1 MTRALFAPLLY
12 VALAFGANPVNAGPL
27 TREAMMELRTGDM
40 RKLAIHAEAEKL
52 PVFSLLDMQKGEH
65 SMDEFN
71 GKYVL
76 LNFWATWCAPCR
88 KEMPSLDA
96 LQAELGGDD
105 FEVVLIAAG
114 RNPLPAISKF
124 FKEAE
129 LSNLETLRDPTQ
141 GFTNL
146 MGVFGLPATLILNPE
161 GLEIARMRGDAEWH
175 SEDAVAF
182 LKAVIAGDGE

>member
-1 MTRALFAPLLY
+1 MKRALFAPLLY
-12 VALAFGANPVNAGPL
+12 VALALGANPVAAAPL
-27 TREAMMELRTGDM
+27 TREALMELRAGDM
-40 RKLAIHAEAEKL
+40 RKLAIHAEVEKL

-65 SMDEFN
+65 SMDEFK

-114 RNPLPAISKF
+114 RNPMPAISKF
-124 FKEAE
+124 FTEAE
-129 LSNLETLRDPTQ
+129 ITNLETLRDPSQ

-161 GLEIARMRGDAEWH
+161 GFEIARMRGDAEWH
-175 SEDAVAF
+175 SEEAVAF
-182 LKAVIAGDGE
+182 LKALIAGDGE